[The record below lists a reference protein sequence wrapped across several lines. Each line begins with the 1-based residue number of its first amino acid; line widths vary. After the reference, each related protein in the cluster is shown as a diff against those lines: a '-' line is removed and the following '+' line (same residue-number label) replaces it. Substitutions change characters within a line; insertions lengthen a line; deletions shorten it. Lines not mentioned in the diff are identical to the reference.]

1 MSFDAFEDLFLMR
14 GLEWDAQKLKVQA
27 LNYVNNQPL
36 NLNNFS
42 EDETKIFNYYLNTYL
57 SVNTSSQRL
66 QDLVANSLTSSSQ
79 VIALELL

>member
-1 MSFDAFEDLFLMR
+1 M
-14 GLEWDAQKLKVQA
+14 KVQA

-42 EDETKIFNYYLNTYL
+42 EDETKIFNYYLNAYL